1 MLQIDLTGIIRSRV
15 SGWKGKLI
23 PGFLL
28 RRLEK
33 LIRQDRLNE
42 LLRITYPAT
51 GSKFSKAIYDTLGI
65 TLDVNGI
72 ENIPSVGRF
81 IFASNHPL
89 GGLDGMGIVK
99 VLGEHYGDDNIRFL
113 VNDLL
118 MHVEPLRTVFL
129 PINKYGA
136 KGRTAAAAIAT
147 TYESDKQVIIFPAG
161 LVSRLH
167 DDGSVRDLEW
177 HKSFVQK
184 AVQYQR
190 DIIPM
195 RFDGLNRPK
204 FYRLARWRK
213 KSGIKVN
220 LEQAML
226 PAELCEASGKKFA
239 INFLPPVKWQNLRD
253 RIKAGES
260 PTEIAASLRDA
271 LYQHS

>member
-23 PGFLL
+23 PDFLL
-28 RRLEK
+28 HRLERF
-33 LIRQDRLNE
+33 IRQDRLNE
-42 LLRITYPAT
+42 LLRITDPAT
-51 GSKFSKAIYDTLGI
+51 GSDFSAALYKELGVS
-65 TLDVNGI
+65 LEVRGLG
-72 ENIPSVGRF
+72 NIPSDGRF

-89 GGLDGMGIVK
+89 GGLDGVGIVMA
-99 VLGEHYGDDNIRFL
+99 LGRRYGDDNIRFL

-136 KGRTAAAAIAT
+136 QGRAAAAEINR

-161 LVSRLH
+161 LVSRLGP
-167 DDGSVRDLEW
+167 DGKVRDLEW

-184 AVQYQR
+184 AVQYKR
-190 DIIPM
+190 DIILM

-204 FYRLARWRK
+204 FYRFARWRK
-213 KSGIKVN
+213 LSGLKIN

-226 PAELCEASGKKFA
+226 PAEFCEPYCRKFA
-239 INFLPPVKWQNLRD
+239 LTFMPPVSYMELEKRM
-253 RIKAGES
+253 KAGES
-260 PTEIAASLRDA
+260 PASIAASLRERVI
-271 LYQHS
+271 